1 MGWLPQDLWAFGK
14 KIGEIS
20 TKIKSRGGSGSQ
32 KTLGLT
38 TLRWQAGGL
47 WLAGRPASLQS
58 ALSPA
63 TPASCSSEKNAVWVP
78 FYTGLLKTQPPKRQ
92 SLKLAT
98 KWHCKTIAP
107 TTARASSRKCPLWC
121 LQPHSLFLAIFF
133 FFKDEHAFLKQLVIH
148 QRRGLLWIPAW
159 PVKNDP
165 HQNIFLNWTSQ
176 RYLEKPCTEF
186 TSSPGQGAFT
196 PWKKKKIRM
205 G

>member
-58 ALSPA
+58 ALSP
-63 TPASCSSEKNAVWVP
+63 TPPASCSSEKNAVWVP

-92 SLKLAT
+92 SLKLTT
-98 KWHCKTIAP
+98 KWHCKTIEP
-107 TTARASSRKCPLWC
+107 TTARELGKMPL
-121 LQPHSLFLAIFF
+121 LMSPATLFLAMCFF
-133 FFKDEHAFLKQLVIH
+133 FFKEEHAFLKQLVIH
-148 QRRGLLWIPAW
+148 QRRGLLWIPVW
-159 PVKNDP
+159 PVKNGP
-165 HQNIFLNWTSQ
+165 HQNIF
-176 RYLEKPCTEF
+176 F
-186 TSSPGQGAFT
+186 
-196 PWKKKKIRM
+196 
-205 G
+205 

>member
-133 FFKDEHAFLKQLVIH
+133 FFLRTSTLFLSSLSFTNVVVFFGY
-148 QRRGLLWIPAW
+148 QRGQWKMIPI
-159 PVKNDP
+159 KT
-165 HQNIFLNWTSQ
+165 F
-176 RYLEKPCTEF
+176 F
-186 TSSPGQGAFT
+186 
-196 PWKKKKIRM
+196 
-205 G
+205 